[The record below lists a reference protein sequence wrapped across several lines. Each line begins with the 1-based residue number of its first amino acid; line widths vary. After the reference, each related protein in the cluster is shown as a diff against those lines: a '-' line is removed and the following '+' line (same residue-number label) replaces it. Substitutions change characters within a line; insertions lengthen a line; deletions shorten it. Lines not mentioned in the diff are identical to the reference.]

1 MASKNRPERDN
12 APQITELYHGD
23 TGQLPQ
29 DGRSV
34 LAALLAGPSIDA
46 KRNINLWPSL
56 LRYEYE
62 IRSRLSELYLTLEVD
77 RELGVAFIKKA
88 DTGDLDT
95 PTTLRRR
102 EITFIQSVL
111 ILYLRRLLIEATSKG
126 EPAITSETD
135 MMDHLKLYEPTGNTD
150 HHGFEKKIRGA
161 VDAMRKYSIL
171 SAIRGSD
178 DRYEISPTLKL
189 LFTPENAESMI
200 RVYRAMKDGQ
210 LPGNKDA
217 DDGESEDE

>member
-1 MASKNRPERDN
+1 MVNKNTHASDN
-12 APQITELYHGD
+12 EPQTAELYHGD
-23 TGQLPQ
+23 TGRLPQ

-46 KRNINLWPSL
+46 KRNINLWPAL
-56 LRYEYE
+56 LRYEDE
-62 IRSRLSELYLTLEVD
+62 IRSRLSELYLTLELD

-150 HHGFEKKIRGA
+150 HHGFEKKINSA
-161 VDAMRKYSIL
+161 VDTMRKFSIL

-200 RVYRAMKDGQ
+200 RVYRALKDGQ
-210 LPGNKDA
+210 VPDNKSV
-217 DDGESEDE
+217 DDGEGEDE